1 MPDLRKLED
10 LIDQLHQQALDAIQE
25 SRLLSFREVSEVY
38 TEALLAY
45 PKSWKEFGRDFE
57 DDLAR
62 GQDLVSVGPIDRIVR
77 CVYAEI
83 EEALKR
89 GTREIMDEAIGLP
102 FSVLLQAADLRAPA
116 LEEAML
122 QLLVY
127 GYVQSRSPSTAVDGY
142 EMGKISVRYLFEYV
156 NYSLGARLKDGSHD
170 VSARKE
176 VAASVNQSYRHVARL
191 IKEMIEAGDL
201 SMIKFAVGEWDR
213 GLAYWEPTGSP
224 TDDNRTFD
232 AKATITRLDESR
244 LAHRFVLYYWA
255 LRRGRERAN
264 PTDRSILDY
273 FASGFRNLR
282 HAQSAMESALSSVF
296 DRGSD
301 LSHWILSELPE
312 GEAHMIGTDM
322 ELIRGLLTF
331 ALLRQERSDGFKAA
345 RWMIPRAA
353 ELPNWLGEIAESSD
367 LRTLYPEIEDWNER
381 CDQVRQHLE
390 EAIKEQRHIEEATLI
405 NASLSNSKITAF
417 KEGALRAWREKRT
430 LPNLLIKAGSGR
442 IQLANDQDFFGIRD
456 WLPKDLFVSEFEVAG
471 AEGIAEYYA
480 SSLVR
485 AEDKLILESLLS
497 MVVEAKFPDVSL
509 MEQLL
514 HVLTNLRTRGYK
526 PSALLIPMS
535 WQLQLALELDMK
547 RNPGERSLK
556 GHVEGIPVYE
566 LWNFPSNKICLV
578 DLSAVGTWT
587 QFTIDGEELFIRVE
601 DFDHDSAI
609 SLAKNHPSLFASTEA
624 TSLERRVREIQ
635 SRVHVAIE
643 EKVQFQLVDADAA
656 SILELPPDLADD
668 AT

>member
-1 MPDLRKLED
+1 
-10 LIDQLHQQALDAIQE
+10 
-25 SRLLSFREVSEVY
+25 
-38 TEALLAY
+38 
-45 PKSWKEFGRDFE
+45 
-57 DDLAR
+57 
-62 GQDLVSVGPIDRIVR
+62 
-77 CVYAEI
+77 
-83 EEALKR
+83 
-89 GTREIMDEAIGLP
+89 
-102 FSVLLQAADLRAPA
+102 
-116 LEEAML
+116 
-122 QLLVY
+122 
-127 GYVQSRSPSTAVDGY
+127 
-142 EMGKISVRYLFEYV
+142 
-156 NYSLGARLKDGSHD
+156 
-170 VSARKE
+170 
-176 VAASVNQSYRHVARL
+176 
-191 IKEMIEAGDL
+191 
-201 SMIKFAVGEWDR
+201 
-213 GLAYWEPTGSP
+213 
-224 TDDNRTFD
+224 
-232 AKATITRLDESR
+232 
-244 LAHRFVLYYWA
+244 
-255 LRRGRERAN
+255 
-264 PTDRSILDY
+264 
-273 FASGFRNLR
+273 
-282 HAQSAMESALSSVF
+282 
-296 DRGSD
+296 
-301 LSHWILSELPE
+301 
-312 GEAHMIGTDM
+312 
-322 ELIRGLLTF
+322 
-331 ALLRQERSDGFKAA
+331 
-345 RWMIPRAA
+345 MIPRAA